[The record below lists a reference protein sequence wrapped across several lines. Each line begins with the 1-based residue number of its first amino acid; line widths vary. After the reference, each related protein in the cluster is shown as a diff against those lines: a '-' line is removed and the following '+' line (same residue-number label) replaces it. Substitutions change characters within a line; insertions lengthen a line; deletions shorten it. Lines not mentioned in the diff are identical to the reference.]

1 MRYVHLIISLHFINN
16 AHMACVM
23 CCFIFSWF
31 FFGPTSLRHASTE
44 LIRMR
49 KCRERCEQKDLRKR
63 RRRGGRARDR
73 VTFYGVTFATG
84 SLAESTQTTT
94 AESSI
99 KSGIRRRRTAAS
111 ATAAAARPM
120 IKTRS
125 YLCVDRRPSADK
137 RPGCQ
142 QKSRPLSA
150 IDAASKTASSSV
162 LPVIDTC
169 VFFSPMQPFSYQ
181 QTTTKPSEDER

>member
-49 KCRERCEQKDLRKR
+49 KCRERCEQKDLRRRR
-63 RRRGGRARDR
+63 RRRGGGARDR

-111 ATAAAARPM
+111 ATAAAAARPM

-125 YLCVDRRPSADK
+125 YTFVSTVVHPPTKDPDVSRRADHYQRSMRRPRQPP
-137 RPGCQ
+137 RPYIR
-142 QKSRPLSA
+142 S
-150 IDAASKTASSSV
+150 
-162 LPVIDTC
+162 
-169 VFFSPMQPFSYQ
+169 
-181 QTTTKPSEDER
+181 